1 MPTNTDSIRALEK
14 SEAELRTRLQSLE
27 TVRDDLRLL
36 AEEITRLARQQ
47 ADETI
52 RMTREMATVQEKAAN
67 HEKILDRTI
76 HQRFT
81 IIVALIS
88 VLVGGTITFLAQV
101 GLKYLAK

>member
-14 SEAELRTRLQSLE
+14 SEAELRTRVQSLE
-27 TVRDDLRLL
+27 SVRGDMRLL
-36 AEEITRLARQQ
+36 AEEMTRLGRQQ
-47 ADETI
+47 AEETI

-67 HEKILDRTI
+67 HDKVLDRAV

-81 IIVALIS
+81 IIVAL
-88 VLVGGTITFLAQV
+88 VAACVGGFITFLAQV